1 MAQKFERTVSPTYTH
16 TIVTM
21 FQAEQILQDKYQL
34 QKQLGRTAAGHQ
46 TWLAVDRD
54 RNESV
59 TIKLLAFSPQMP
71 WEELKLFEREAQI
84 LQTLDHPRIPKY
96 RDYFDLDKAIGQ
108 GVPWFGLV
116 QDYIPGVTLQELLEK
131 NRRFTETQIRNIAQE
146 TLEILVYLH
155 QLNPSVLH
163 RDIKPSNL
171 ILGEDRH
178 IYLIDFGAVQ
188 AQAAVTGVTFTV
200 VGTSGYAP
208 LEQFW
213 GRAVE
218 ASDLYALGAT
228 LIHLLTGVSPADLPH
243 QDSRIQFRDRIKI
256 KPDFINWLEKI
267 TELPVEKRFK
277 SAAVALEA
285 LKSGRFN
292 YHYHASPAINRTI
305 ELSQPYNS
313 LIDITKYQDKLTIQI
328 PPGGLARFDEIFN
341 LGCGGLVF
349 YLLFFIFL
357 ALMLPLGSLL
367 WSFIGIKLFFLM
379 SSRTS
384 VRIDRHGVAIKYQ
397 IFNFNY
403 NQQSFTN
410 EEVGDVFVQRTGSI
424 FQVNIKSRRRI
435 HNLGGALKQEEA
447 SWLAQ
452 EIRDWLELR

>member
-1 MAQKFERTVSPTYTH
+1 
-16 TIVTM
+16 M
-21 FQAEQILQDKYQL
+21 FQTEQILQDKYQL
-34 QKQLGRTAAGHQ
+34 QRQLGRTAAGHQ
-46 TWLAVDRD
+46 TWLAVDLD
-54 RNESV
+54 NDESV
-59 TIKLLAFSPQMP
+59 AIKLLAFSPQMP

-96 RDYFDLDKAIGQ
+96 RDYFDLDKEIGE
-108 GVPWFGLV
+108 GVPWFALV

-131 NRRFTETQIRNIAQE
+131 NRRFTEAQIRHIAQE

-228 LIHLLTGVSPADLPH
+228 LIHLLTGILPADLPH
-243 QDSRIQFRDRIKI
+243 QDSRIQFRDRVNIQA
-256 KPDFINWLEKI
+256 DFINWLEKI

-277 SAAVALEA
+277 SATLALEA
-285 LKSGRFN
+285 LTSGRFN
-292 YHYHASPAINRTI
+292 YRQNTPQSINRTI
-305 ELSQPYNS
+305 ALSQPYNS
-313 LIDITKYQDKLTIQI
+313 LIDISKSQDELAIQI
-328 PPGGLARFDEIFN
+328 PPGGLARFDEIMN
-341 LGCGGLVF
+341 LGCGGLIF
-349 YLLFFIFL
+349 YFVLFNLLGFL
-357 ALMLPLGSLL
+357 LPLGSLL
-367 WSFIGIKLFFLM
+367 WGAIGIKLFFLI
-379 SSRTS
+379 SSRTNI
-384 VRIDRHGVAIKYQ
+384 RIDLHGVAIKYQ
-397 IFNFNY
+397 IFNLDY
-403 NQQSFTN
+403 NQQTIAN
-410 EEVGDVFVQRTGSI
+410 EEVKDVFVQRTGSI

-435 HNLGGALKQEEA
+435 YNLGGALRQDEA

-452 EIRDWLELR
+452 EIRGCLELR

>member
-1 MAQKFERTVSPTYTH
+1 
-16 TIVTM
+16 M

-34 QKQLGRTAAGHQ
+34 QRQLGRTAAGHQ
-46 TWLAVDRD
+46 TWLAVALDTE
-54 RNESV
+54 ESV
-59 TIKLLAFSPQMP
+59 AIKLLAFSPQMP

-96 RDYFDLDKAIGQ
+96 RDYFDLDKEIGE
-108 GVPWFGLV
+108 GVPWFALV

-131 NRRFTETQIRNIAQE
+131 NRRFTEAQIRHIAQE

-163 RDIKPSNL
+163 RDLKPSNL

-228 LIHLLTGVSPADLPH
+228 LIHLLTGISPADLPH
-243 QDSRIQFRDRIKI
+243 QDSRIQFRDRVNIQA
-256 KPDFINWLEKI
+256 DFINWLEKI

-277 SAAVALEA
+277 SATLALEA
-285 LKSGRFN
+285 LTSGRFN
-292 YHYHASPAINRTI
+292 YRKNTLQSINRTI
-305 ELSQPYNS
+305 ALSQPYNS
-313 LIDITKYQDKLTIQI
+313 LIDISRSQDELAIQI
-328 PPGGLARFDEIFN
+328 PPGGLARFDEIMN
-341 LGCGGLVF
+341 LGCGGLIF
-349 YLLFFIFL
+349 YFVLFNLLGFL
-357 ALMLPLGSLL
+357 LPLGSLL
-367 WSFIGIKLFFLM
+367 WGAIGIKLFFLI
-379 SSRTS
+379 SSRTNI
-384 VRIDRHGVAIKYQ
+384 RIDRHGVAIKYQ
-397 IFNFNY
+397 IFNLDY
-403 NQQSFTN
+403 NQQTIAN
-410 EEVGDVFVQRTGSI
+410 EEVRDVFVQRTGSI

-435 HNLGGALKQEEA
+435 YNLGGALRQDEA

-452 EIRDWLELR
+452 EIRGWLELR